1 MIFLRVLVLTLWEG
15 DATFLMLTF
24 EVTHRCKTRGIRF
37 GRRNYDWGSFYFYI
51 SIWIWLWYPHLHVLI
66 IYHSILSTLYF
77 FAIWYGELCCFF
89 HAPEVNQSTS
99 NSLLQNKNKKVL
111 VIVHYIQGHRIL
123 RTLIILFKL
132 IFSHFKKHYTHFH
145 IFFHL
150 HIFQKTPNNNSQTHS
165 PNKSL

>member
-1 MIFLRVLVLTLWEG
+1 MSLDLIHLYIYIYIYIYMMMIFLRVLVLTLWEG

-51 SIWIWLWYPHLHVLI
+51 SIWIWLRYPHLHVLT

-77 FAIWYGELCCFF
+77 FAMWYGELCCFF

-99 NSLLQNKNKKVL
+99 NSPLQKKSTSNST
-111 VIVHYIQGHRIL
+111 L
-123 RTLIILFKL
+123 RAII
-132 IFSHFKKHYTHFH
+132 SACA
-145 IFFHL
+145 
-150 HIFQKTPNNNSQTHS
+150 
-165 PNKSL
+165 